1 MSIVVVPCLPILRP
15 QLREAWRS
23 LVGQGHAKESVSDE
37 AVTALLWKARALPLV
52 LDVIADLDL
61 GHVHFDDVVVD
72 ILADADASLT
82 RAPLFLLAW
91 RRDDEMLVEV
101 VVVAADGLDDGT
113 ADGTDDGTADG
124 TAELAWPEVALL
136 RMAFPFRIL
145 VEPTPGSGNHDSD
158 KTDDL
163 KIDVS
168 VRRFSLG
175 RT

>member
-113 ADGTDDGTADG
+113 ADGT
-124 TAELAWPEVALL
+124 AELAWPEVALL